1 AAAVVARTEGV
12 PLYVVE
18 VVRTLLAGGP
28 FEMRPTAAKAQFRGS
43 DVGGRGQTSG
53 AIDVPPNVRLAVAYQ
68 LETLSR
74 TRRELLALAASFGR
88 EFRFEALMRAAE
100 LDPTRILD
108 LLGQAIAARI
118 LTEVPDKPE
127 RYRFRHAL
135 LVEALVDGWGSS
147 VARQA
152 ALHRRGMAALA
163 GGPPPKNPLPEVTGK
178 AGGVETIDCPAAEHI
193 SPSREAAG
201 VSGPAAMD
209 CVMRCEGE
217 YWL

>member
-1 AAAVVARTEGV
+1 LMRSGVLARLDLDRFSESDVAALIERLAATAPPPGLAAAVVARTEGV

-68 LETLSR
+68 LETLSC
-74 TRRELLALAASFGR
+74 TGRELLALAASFGR

-118 LTEVPDKPE
+118 LTEVPD
-127 RYRFRHAL
+127 
-135 LVEALVDGWGSS
+135 
-147 VARQA
+147 
-152 ALHRRGMAALA
+152 
-163 GGPPPKNPLPEVTGK
+163 
-178 AGGVETIDCPAAEHI
+178 
-193 SPSREAAG
+193 
-201 VSGPAAMD
+201 
-209 CVMRCEGE
+209 
-217 YWL
+217 